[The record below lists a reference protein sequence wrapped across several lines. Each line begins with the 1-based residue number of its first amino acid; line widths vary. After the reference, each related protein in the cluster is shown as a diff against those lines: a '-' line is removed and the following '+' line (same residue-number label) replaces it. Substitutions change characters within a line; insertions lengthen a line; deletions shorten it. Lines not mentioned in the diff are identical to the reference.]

1 MTELIIFVLV
11 CAVIFLLVKLYK
23 FNRKFAR
30 LVLEKNSLAY
40 QKRSSEVRLGKTV
53 ENIAPFFTE
62 YPYDP
67 GNFRFLGSPIDGIS
81 FNDDEVVFIE
91 IKTGQARLSKQQ
103 HRIKSLVKDGKVKFM
118 TFRANEKGVNIK

>member
-1 MTELIIFVLV
+1 MTGVIVFVLV
-11 CAVIFLLVKLYK
+11 CIVIFLLVRGYK

-30 LVLEKNSLAY
+30 LVLEKNRLAY

-67 GNFRFLGSPIDGIS
+67 NNFRFLGNPIDGIS
-81 FNDDEVVFIE
+81 FNDNEVVFIE
-91 IKTGQARLSKQQ
+91 IKTGQAKLSKTQ
-103 HRIKSLVKDGKVKFM
+103 HKIKSLVKEGKVKFI